1 MVPGATVQ
9 FWLDTQ
15 VPWRLWDRGPNLR
28 PNVGT
33 LKVRLKVRLREG
45 RSEGTWDAQTQGLS
59 QPMPA
64 LQPLR
69 LIPCLS
75 SAALSSGLV
84 SLHSIACFLS
94 FIHSL
99 QHHSPPPTAPL
110 LPSRF
115 VGFVCT
121 DLLISSSTNQF
132 LYFSRRR
139 RRGLHCTAHLKDIHR
154 PPATP
159 FSFGRPPPKHHDQRL
174 TEQSDCDCKA
184 SSLRLLQRKQS
195 K

>member
-75 SAALSSGLV
+75 SAALSSGW
-84 SLHSIACFLS
+84 SLSIQLPVFFLS
-94 FIHSL
+94 FIHCNTI
-99 QHHSPPPTAPL
+99 PPPTAPL

-132 LYFSRRR
+132 LYFSWRR
-139 RRGLHCTAHLKDIHR
+139 RRGLHCTAHSKDIHR